1 MPWQECDV
9 VSMREEFCRLASLPE
24 VKMSVL
30 CRRFGISR
38 KTGYKWRARFHSG
51 EACVNRSRRP
61 RHFRE
66 PTSAAM
72 EAEVLELRDR
82 HPAWGGRK
90 LRARLVALGRR
101 AVPAAST
108 ITAILHRHGRIEQE
122 ESLKRAPVQ
131 RFEREAPNELWQ
143 MDFKGDFRTVDGR
156 RCHPLT
162 ITDDHSRYSLGL
174 QACLNQRSETVQESL
189 RGVFRRYGLPWSM
202 LTDNG
207 TPWAVTHRRGGY
219 TKLSVWLLRHNIRLI
234 HGRAYHPQ
242 TQGKEERFHRT
253 LQAEV
258 LRGRAFANS
267 TEVQREFDRWRQT
280 YNHERPHEALG
291 LAVPGSCYEVSRR
304 EFPERLPPIEYDAED
319 EVRKV
324 NPVGQLSFQGRVIKI
339 SEALAGE
346 PVALRPTT
354 TEGVWQVF
362 YCWQKIARIDL
373 RERDAEGT

>member
-24 VKMSVL
+24 SKMSVL

-38 KTGYKWRARFHSG
+38 RTGYKWRARFLSG
-51 EACVNRSRRP
+51 EACEDRSRRP

-66 PTSAAM
+66 PTSAAI
-72 EAEVLELRDR
+72 EAEVLELRDQ

-108 ITAILHRHGRIEQE
+108 ITAILHRHGRIEKE
-122 ESLKRAPVQ
+122 ESLKRVPVQ

-143 MDFKGDFRTVDGR
+143 MDFKGDFATVDGR

-174 QACLNQRSETVQESL
+174 QACLNQRTETVQESL
-189 RGVFRRYGLPWSM
+189 RGVFRRYGLPWTM

-207 TPWAVTHRRGGY
+207 APWAVTHRLGRY
-219 TKLSVWLLRHNIRLI
+219 TKLSVWLLRHNIRVI
-234 HGRAYHPQ
+234 HGRPYHPQ

-253 LQAEV
+253 LQTEV

-267 TEVQREFDRWRQT
+267 AEVQREFDRWRET

-291 LAVPGSCYEVSRR
+291 LAVPGSRYEVSRR

-324 NPVGQLSFQGRVIKI
+324 NPVGQLSFRGRVVKI

-354 TEGVWQVF
+354 SEGVWQVF
-362 YCWQKIARIDL
+362 YCWQKITQIDL
-373 RERDAEGT
+373 RERDAEGK

>member
-9 VSMREEFCRLASLPE
+9 VSMRGEFCRLASLPDA
-24 VKMSVL
+24 KMSVL

-38 KTGYKWRARFHSG
+38 KTGYKWLARFLSG
-51 EACVNRSRRP
+51 GSCEDRSRRP

-66 PTSAAM
+66 PTSAAI

-90 LRARLVALGRR
+90 LRARLVALGRD

-122 ESLKRAPVQ
+122 ESLKRVSVQ
-131 RFEREAPNELWQ
+131 RFERAAPNELWQ
-143 MDFKGDFRTVDGR
+143 MDFKGDFPTVDGR

-174 QACLNQRSETVQESL
+174 RACLNQRSETVQESL

-207 TPWAVTHRRGGY
+207 TPCAVTHRRGGY
-219 TKLSVWLLRHNIRLI
+219 TKLSVWLLRHNIRVI

-267 TEVQREFDRWRQT
+267 TEVQREFDRWRQM

-291 LAVPGSCYEVSRR
+291 LAVPGSRYEVSRR
-304 EFPERLPPIEYDAED
+304 EFPEHLPAIEYDAED

-324 NPVGQLSFQGRVIKI
+324 NPVGQLSFRGQWIKI
-339 SEALAGE
+339 SEAFAGQ

-362 YCWQKIARIDL
+362 YCWQKIARVDL
-373 RERDAEGT
+373 RERHAEGT

>member
-9 VSMREEFCRLASLPE
+9 VSMRGEFCRLASLPDA
-24 VKMSVL
+24 KMSVL

-38 KTGYKWRARFHSG
+38 KTGYKWLARFLSG
-51 EACVNRSRRP
+51 GSCEDRSRRP

-66 PTSAAM
+66 PTSAAI

-90 LRARLVALGRR
+90 LRARLVALGRD

-122 ESLKRAPVQ
+122 ESLKRVSVQ
-131 RFEREAPNELWQ
+131 RFERAAPNELWQ
-143 MDFKGDFRTVDGR
+143 MDFKGDFPTVDGR

-174 QACLNQRSETVQESL
+174 RACLNQRSETVQESL

-207 TPWAVTHRRGGY
+207 TPCAVTHRRGGY
-219 TKLSVWLLRHNIRLI
+219 TKLSVWLLRHNIRVI

-267 TEVQREFDRWRQT
+267 TEVQREFDRWRQM

-291 LAVPGSCYEVSRR
+291 LAVPGSRYEVSRR
-304 EFPERLPPIEYDAED
+304 EFPEHLPAIEYDAED

-324 NPVGQLSFQGRVIKI
+324 NPVGQLSFRGQWIKI
-339 SEALAGE
+339 REAFAGQ

-362 YCWQKIARIDL
+362 YCWQKIARVDL
-373 RERDAEGT
+373 RERHAEGT

>member
-1 MPWQECDV
+1 MPWQECDA
-9 VSMREEFCRLASLPE
+9 VSNREEFCRLAVLSDSKL
-24 VKMSVL
+24 SVL

-38 KTGYKWRARFHSG
+38 KTGYKWLQRFRGG
-51 EACVNRSRRP
+51 EPCVDRSRRP

-66 PTSAAM
+66 PTSPAV

-90 LRARLVALGRR
+90 LRARLLALGRPS
-101 AVPAAST
+101 VPAAST

-122 ESLKRAPVQ
+122 ESAKRGAWQ

-143 MDFKGDFRTVDGR
+143 MDFKGDFGTADGR
-156 RCHPLT
+156 RCHALT

-174 QACLNQRSETVQESL
+174 RACLNQQSETVRESL
-189 RGVFRRYGLPWSM
+189 CGVFRRYGLPWSL

-207 TPWAVTHRRGGY
+207 TPWSVSHQPGGY
-219 TKLSVWLLRHNIRLI
+219 TKLSVWLLRLNIRVL

-253 LQAEV
+253 LEAEV
-258 LRGRAFANS
+258 LRGRAFAS
-267 TEVQREFDRWRQT
+267 SMEVQREFDRWRET

-291 LAVPGSCYEVSRR
+291 LAVPSSRYEVSRR
-304 EFPERLPPIEYDAED
+304 EFQERLPPVEYDEAD

-324 NPVGQLSFQGRVIKI
+324 SPVGQVHFRGRVIKI
-339 SEALAGE
+339 SEAFRGE
-346 PVALRPTT
+346 PVAFRPTT
-354 TEGVWQVF
+354 TDGTWHVY
-362 YCWQKIARIDL
+362 YCWQKIAEANL
-373 RERDAEGT
+373 REEC

>member
-1 MPWQECDV
+1 MPWQECDA
-9 VSMREEFCRLASLPE
+9 VSNREEFCRLAVVSDSR
-24 VKMSVL
+24 VSVL

-38 KTGYKWRARFHSG
+38 KTGYKWLQRFRGG
-51 EACVNRSRRP
+51 EPCSDRSRRP
-61 RHFRE
+61 RRFRA
-66 PTSAAM
+66 PTSAAV

-90 LRARLVALGRR
+90 LRARLLALGRR
-101 AVPAAST
+101 SVPAAST
-108 ITAILHRHGRIEQE
+108 ITAILHRQGRIEKE
-122 ESLKRAPVQ
+122 ESAKRGAWQ

-143 MDFKGDFRTVDGR
+143 MDFKGDFKTADGR
-156 RCHPLT
+156 RCHALT

-174 QACLNQRSETVQESL
+174 RACLNQQSETVRESL
-189 RGVFRRYGLPWSM
+189 CGVFQRYGLPWSL

-207 TPWAVTHRRGGY
+207 TPWSVSHQPGGY
-219 TKLSVWLLRHNIRLI
+219 TRLSVWLLRQNIRVL

-253 LQAEV
+253 LEAEV

-267 TEVQREFDRWRQT
+267 TEVQREFDRWRET

-291 LAVPGSCYEVSRR
+291 LAVPGSRYQASRR
-304 EFPERLPPIEYDAED
+304 EFQERLPPVEYNEGD

-324 NPVGQLSFQGRVIKI
+324 SPVGQVHFRGHVIKI
-339 SEALAGE
+339 SEAFRGE

-354 TEGVWQVF
+354 TDGTWHVY
-362 YCWQKIARIDL
+362 YCWQKIAEVNL
-373 RERDAEGT
+373 REEC